1 MSTLDW
7 PESLVPQTAQMALRK
22 AGVQFSSPFNGTP
35 QAVDFVAERWTMSAS
50 LATMRQRDPRGVRS
64 FLNQLAGGV
73 NRVRVWDFGGGG
85 VPRGSLRGTPRVAV
99 AAARGDTTITIKEAT
114 AFPNLIAGGSFEL
127 DSNADG
133 LADGWLAY
141 SNGSTGSIT
150 RARTSASTAHGTWS
164 QTVEAATLGGTS
176 VDHAGIYRN
185 VPVAANQPYTL
196 TASLRAATGT
206 FTGRLYITWRDAS
219 LVIIGSVNNSPT
231 VTGSWQRF
239 ALSGSAPA
247 NAASAD
253 IFAFMQAGGGGLCRV
268 EIDAVQ
274 FDSTAAAAA
283 ASSFAG
289 YATLRADD
297 MIAAGGQLFQV
308 AADCTADDSGRIVV
322 PLVNRVRATI
332 AVDAAVSWSRPTCEM
347 MMPAMQSGPIVRPGA
362 IEGAGVDLVEVW

>member
-85 VPRGSLRGTPRVAV
+85 VPRGTLRGTPRVAV

-127 DSNADG
+127 DTNADG
-133 LADGWLAY
+133 LADGMVAY
-141 SNGSTGSIT
+141 SAGATGSVT
-150 RARTSASTAHGTWS
+150 FSRVATGAVHMANAQRVTA
-164 QTVEAATLGGTS
+164 AALGTS
-176 VDHAGIYRN
+176 SSDQVGVRLGT
-185 VPVAANQPYTL
+185 VPVVAGQVYTL
-196 TASLRAATGT
+196 SIYALGTAGKTRLYIDWLDGGMLVTGLSLNVTLDTPTSGSARLSATGT
-206 FTGRLYITWRDAS
+206 
-219 LVIIGSVNNSPT
+219 
-231 VTGSWQRF
+231 
-239 ALSGSAPA
+239 
-247 NAASAD
+247 
-253 IFAFMQAGGGGLCRV
+253 
-268 EIDAVQ
+268 
-274 FDSTAAAAA
+274 AAAGAVWARCYAWIEQSPVLGVAQVNFDAA
-283 ASSFAG
+283 QLEMALAPTSYAG
-289 YATLRADD
+289 NATLRADD

-332 AVDAAVSWSRPTCEM
+332 AVDSAVTWSRPTCEM